1 MCNYDNYVKFISIF
15 LMSLLFTLQLQYY
28 GGHSGYASSNRT
40 PISTL
45 PTLSPFISNVPVEPI
60 LSSNSNQDCATEGE
74 VNCNMPT
81 TFTSNAV
88 DQLLLCDN
96 STSAHDDDIKT
107 KTKSKTNDDTNSNI
121 KNLTKG
127 STKFVFINSYWTD
140 NTILG
145 GVAAGSASGQTSAQS
160 LAPVVR
166 AEVGPGEGDSVLA
179 ITLVNRG
186 FVSLTS
192 ITGELKLPPGF
203 QSIVSL
209 KNRDPSVAIS
219 SFPTTQDDQV
229 DPGQTFILYF
239 PVKILDNTKV
249 GKTYNAELKIKY
261 LKVTDERKTNLQIEK
276 STKSKTH
283 LEIVDP
289 CTDDG
294 DSNTNRTR
302 TNIDRDINAKTV
314 HTTFNSKSQTLQVSF
329 RLSGKVILDVIG
341 VSKSTSV
348 GSNLTSLS
356 SGNINLISA
365 VPGESNGIKLVIDNI
380 GSASATGVIATIS
393 GRTESTSSSN
403 IITPTL
409 AGNISRNVIQQSSII
424 PLIIL
429 GGTVFNLG
437 TVTPSQEKEV
447 STVIF
452 PNNLA
457 AGTLETLNIQLQFN
471 DSYGNKKVINDIVGI
486 QILPLSPQNELTV
499 TPVPSS

>member
-1 MCNYDNYVKFISIF
+1 
-15 LMSLLFTLQLQYY
+15 
-28 GGHSGYASSNRT
+28 
-40 PISTL
+40 
-45 PTLSPFISNVPVEPI
+45 
-60 LSSNSNQDCATEGE
+60 
-74 VNCNMPT
+74 
-81 TFTSNAV
+81 
-88 DQLLLCDN
+88 
-96 STSAHDDDIKT
+96 
-107 KTKSKTNDDTNSNI
+107 
-121 KNLTKG
+121 
-127 STKFVFINSYWTD
+127 
-140 NTILG
+140 
-145 GVAAGSASGQTSAQS
+145 
-160 LAPVVR
+160 
-166 AEVGPGEGDSVLA
+166 
-179 ITLVNRG
+179 
-186 FVSLTS
+186 
-192 ITGELKLPPGF
+192 
-203 QSIVSL
+203 
-209 KNRDPSVAIS
+209 
-219 SFPTTQDDQV
+219 V

-249 GKTYNAELKIKY
+249 GKTYNADLKIKY
-261 LKVTDERKTNLQIEK
+261 LKVTDESKTNLQIEK
-276 STKSKTH
+276 STKSKSH

-289 CTDDG
+289 CSDDN

>member
-1 MCNYDNYVKFISIF
+1 
-15 LMSLLFTLQLQYY
+15 
-28 GGHSGYASSNRT
+28 
-40 PISTL
+40 
-45 PTLSPFISNVPVEPI
+45 
-60 LSSNSNQDCATEGE
+60 
-74 VNCNMPT
+74 
-81 TFTSNAV
+81 
-88 DQLLLCDN
+88 
-96 STSAHDDDIKT
+96 
-107 KTKSKTNDDTNSNI
+107 
-121 KNLTKG
+121 
-127 STKFVFINSYWTD
+127 
-140 NTILG
+140 
-145 GVAAGSASGQTSAQS
+145 
-160 LAPVVR
+160 
-166 AEVGPGEGDSVLA
+166 VGPGEGDSVLA

-239 PVKILDNTKV
+239 PVKILDNAKD
-249 GKTYNAELKIKY
+249 GKTYNADLKIKY
-261 LKVTDERKTNLQIEK
+261 LKVTDESKTNLQIEK
-276 STKSKTH
+276 STKSKSH

-289 CTDDG
+289 CFDD
-294 DSNTNRTR
+294 DDNTNRTR

-314 HTTFNSKSQTLQVSF
+314 HTPFNSKSQTLQVSF
-329 RLSGKVILDVIG
+329 RLSGKVIMDVIG

-409 AGNISRNVIQQSSII
+409 AGNISRNVVQQSSII

-437 TVTPSQEKEV
+437 TVTPLQEKDV

>member
-1 MCNYDNYVKFISIF
+1 MFNYDNSIKFISIF

-28 GGHSGYASSNRT
+28 GGHSGYASSNPT
-40 PISTL
+40 PTSTL
-45 PTLSPFISNVPVEPI
+45 PTLSPFISNVPAEPI
-60 LSSNSNQDCATEGE
+60 LSSNSNQGCATEEE
-74 VNCNMPT
+74 VNCNMPV
-81 TFTSNAV
+81 TFTSNA
-88 DQLLLCDN
+88 DDPLLLCEN
-96 STSAHDDDIKT
+96 STSDHDVDIKT

-160 LAPVVR
+160 LAPVIR

-239 PVKILDNTKV
+239 PVNILDNAKV
-249 GKTYNAELKIKY
+249 GKTYNSDLKIKY
-261 LKVTDERKTNLQIEK
+261 LKVTDESKTNLQIEK
-276 STKSKTH
+276 STKSKSR
-283 LEIVDP
+283 LEIPDP
-289 CTDDG
+289 CFDD
-294 DSNTNRTR
+294 DDNTNRTR
-302 TNIDRDINAKTV
+302 TNTDRDINAKTV
-314 HTTFNSKSQTLQVSF
+314 HTPFNSKSQTLQVSF
-329 RLSGKVILDVIG
+329 KLSGKVILDVIG
-341 VSKSTSV
+341 VSKSTPV

-356 SGNINLISA
+356 SGNFNLISA

-409 AGNISRNVIQQSSII
+409 AGNISRNVVQQSSII
-424 PLIIL
+424 PLIVL

-447 STVIF
+447 STIIF

-486 QILPLSPQNELTV
+486 QILPVSPQNELTV